1 MKPPERKDG
10 AVVLGQ
16 LDIGAGQ
23 ATFIAR
29 NLSDANF
36 RWVVVGLGGGALA
49 IWFLK
54 EVGEFV
60 LRWQSCCCGML
71 E

>member
-1 MKPPERKDG
+1 MNQPTHNNSAD
-10 AVVLGQ
+10 VLAQ

-23 ATFIAR
+23 ATLLAR

-36 RWVVVGLGGGALA
+36 RWVIAGLGGGSLG

-60 LRWQSCCCGML
+60 LRLL
-71 E
+71 ELQLRYGV